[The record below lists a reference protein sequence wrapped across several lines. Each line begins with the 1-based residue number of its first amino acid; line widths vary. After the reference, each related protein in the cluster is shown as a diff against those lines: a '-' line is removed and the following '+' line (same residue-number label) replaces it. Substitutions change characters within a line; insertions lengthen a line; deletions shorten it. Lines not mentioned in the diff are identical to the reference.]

1 MSRIET
7 ARVAPS
13 NHTASLV
20 ALDLA
25 VSGLDAILCPMKSKA
40 AAAVVA
46 AVVVP
51 TKAFEGEVS
60 CLWYAGL
67 EWNETGNGSEAAAA

>member
-1 MSRIET
+1 M

-25 VSGLDAILCPMKSKA
+25 VRGLDAILWPMKPKA
-40 AAAVVA
+40 AAALVA

-51 TKAFEGEVS
+51 AKGFEGDVS
-60 CLWYAGL
+60 CLW
-67 EWNETGNGSEAAAA
+67 

>member
-1 MSRIET
+1 MWSSKTRKRILSKTET

-25 VSGLDAILCPMKSKA
+25 ERGRDPISCPIKPNA
-40 AAAVVA
+40 AAALVA
-46 AVVVP
+46 AVVVVP
-51 TKAFEGEVS
+51 ANALEGEVS
-60 CLWYAGL
+60 CLW
-67 EWNETGNGSEAAAA
+67 